1 MSWWMWL
8 IVLFLV
14 AGFIQKVKEEMA
26 KATAANPGNQI
37 GGTASQANR
46 LFFWPVEDGSTYV
59 TGTTH
64 YQQALKS
71 IAGDHGNTR
80 AEVYCV
86 AQIVPDPDN
95 PHDDQAVR
103 IDIEGNTVGHLPR
116 DDARSYRKRMT
127 RKQLGTSPTQCV
139 AKVWGGFDRNN
150 APSEYG
156 VDIYI
161 KPFAA

>member
-8 IVLFLV
+8 ILLVL
-14 AGFIQKVKEEMA
+14 AGGFIQKVKDEMA
-26 KATAANPGNQI
+26 KAAVPNAAKKTEGSV
-37 GGTASQANR
+37 SQPTKPY
-46 LFFWPVEDGSTYV
+46 FWPVDDGSTYV
-59 TGTTH
+59 AGTRH
-64 YQQALKS
+64 YQPALKS

-80 AEVYCV
+80 AQVYCV
-86 AQIVPDPDN
+86 AQIVPDPTN

-103 IDIEGNTVGHLPR
+103 IDIDGTTVGHLPS

-127 RKQLGTSPTQCV
+127 RKQLSTGPTQCA

-150 APSEYG
+150 APIEYG

-161 KPFAA
+161 KPFSA